1 MGRQTVDGAD
11 GIHRSTTKGAVMEH
25 FSDWERQC
33 LLDVPGV
40 GLAVVSRLEQIGICT
55 LDQLAGAEVD
65 DVLLQIS
72 TLLGATCWRNSPQA
86 RVAVM
91 LAVALARHSPPLTT
105 SR

>member
-1 MGRQTVDGAD
+1 
-11 GIHRSTTKGAVMEH
+11 MEH

-40 GLAVVSRLEQIGICT
+40 GQAVVSRLEQIGIST
-55 LDQLAGAEVD
+55 LDQLAVVEVD

-72 TLLGATCWRNSPQA
+72 TLLGATCWRSSPQA

-91 LAVALARHSPPLTT
+91 LAVALARHSPPLTS